1 MTNTFLHVELHSDG
15 ACLGNPGPGGW
26 ACILRPTGQL
36 KDERVLVG
44 GEAATTNNRM
54 ELTGVLEG
62 LRSLPDGAH
71 VEVSADSQY
80 VLKGLSDWLDNWKRR
95 GWRTASR
102 KPVKNEDLWRA
113 LDTERTRLE
122 LSYVWV
128 EGHAGHPDNERCDA
142 LAKQQAEMFQQEN

>member
-1 MTNTFLHVELHSDG
+1 
-15 ACLGNPGPGGW
+15 
-26 ACILRPTGQL
+26 
-36 KDERVLVG
+36 VLVG
-44 GEAATTNNRM
+44 GDAATTNNRM

-113 LDTERTRLE
+113 LDIERTRLE

>member
-1 MTNTFLHVELHSDG
+1 MTNPFLRVELHSDG

-26 ACILRPTGQL
+26 ACILRPAGQL
-36 KDERVLVG
+36 EDERVLVG

-71 VEVSADSQY
+71 VEVSSDSQY

-113 LDTERTRLE
+113 LDNERTRLE
-122 LSYVWV
+122 LSYAWV
-128 EGHAGHPDNERCDA
+128 EGHAGHPDNERCDE